1 MFTACAFWMMKIM
14 TTASPIVP
22 AISPVRAPLIL
33 VCARRRL
40 AALGAPDPL
49 ADGVGSV
56 PIGSVLAGSVLAGSV
71 LIGSVPAGAVAAAS
85 VADGLVLGARVLVAE
100 AVGGMVMGGAV
111 AVASR
116 CVLVMALLLSRMN
129 EPLRSWLASVP
140 TLEAGAVGPLL
151 SRVALSGYG
160 RKTKLAI
167 LFWNIGDRFSE
178 WRAGAS

>member
-56 PIGSVLAGSVLAGSV
+56 LIGSV

-151 SRVALSGYG
+151 SRAALSGYG